1 MAIQDE
7 ARTRAA
13 QLYALAPEGFI
24 AGRDALVRELTDAGE
39 AELVAAVKKL
49 RKPSIVAWA
58 VNAAARERPG
68 EVQALLRAG
77 DALRRAQQAAVAG
90 SGDVD
95 LREATQERRSII
107 ASLADAA
114 AAALGARA
122 QAHRDAIALTLE
134 AASIDPELGT
144 RLHDATLDREA
155 VPGTGLGSP
164 EGFQLIPG
172 GATDV
177 DDDGG
182 REAAARRAQAHEADR
197 AAAAAER
204 AAERAALRA
213 EQLRDKARNAVA
225 AADAAEAEARRL
237 AEEARTIR
245 RRATRAR

>member
-24 AGRDALVRELTDAGE
+24 AGRDALVGELTDAGE
-39 AELVAAVKKL
+39 AELAAAVKKL

-58 VNAAARERPG
+58 VNAAARERPDD
-68 EVQALLRAG
+68 VQALLRAG

-107 ASLADAA
+107 ASLADTAA
-114 AAALGARA
+114 SALGARA

-134 AASIDPELGT
+134 AASVDRELGT

-155 VPGTGLGSP
+155 VPGTGLDSP
-164 EGFQLIPG
+164 EGLQLIPG

-204 AAERAALRA
+204 AALRA
-213 EQLRDKARNAVA
+213 EQLRDKARNAVV

-237 AEEARTIR
+237 ADEARTIR